1 MKLTIQ
7 VQKAH
12 SSKENEPK
20 EVHTKILIEVPKV
33 EGKERISK
41 VVMKKSSYVKGSACK
56 TLSSIIKFW
65 GFFKN

>member
-33 EGKERISK
+33 EGKENL
-41 VVMKKSSYVKGSACK
+41 KSSDEKK
-56 TLSSIIKFW
+56 QLSKRERL
-65 GFFKN
+65 